1 MKKSRGRTGR
11 KRRRKHLQ
19 ILGGVSCSHK
29 LEYIKLKKWLK
40 DRGFE
45 DSNLRPAEFWGTG
58 RGLMTTKALQAG
70 DLIISLPEKC
80 LLTTGTVLNSC
91 LGEYIMKWK
100 PPVSPLIALCTFL
113 IAEKHA
119 GEKSP
124 WKPYIDVLPK
134 TYTCPVFFEH
144 DAVSL
149 LPEPLRTKAQEQ
161 RTMVH
166 ELYMSSKAF
175 FSSLQPLFAE
185 NTETIFNYSA
195 LEWAWCTVNTRTI
208 YMKHSQRECFSIEPD
223 VYALAPYLD
232 LLNHSPNVQ
241 VKAAFNEQTRS
252 YEIWTNSQ
260 CKRYEEVFICYGP
273 HDNQRL
279 LLEYGFVAMDNPH
292 SSVYVSSD
300 TLLKYFPPLDKQRN
314 AKLSILRDNDFL
326 ENLTFGWDGPSWRL
340 LTALKLLN
348 LGADEFWGIQ
358 QMIVFKHFG
367 SSTCWRRTLLGDV
380 ISARNEQQTLNITTK
395 ICHFLIEETQHVLL
409 QISQLKRSKEN
420 LQMHLALVEALHL
433 ENLKILQKSAESL
446 CSLRMATT

>member
-1 MKKSRGRTGR
+1 MKKNRGRTGR

-19 ILGGVSCSHK
+19 SFMNGVDCSHK

-45 DSNLRPAEFWGTG
+45 DNDIRPAEFWDTG

-70 DLIISLPEKC
+70 ELVISLPEKC
-80 LLTTGTVLNSC
+80 LLTTGTVLSSC
-91 LGEYIMKWK
+91 LGEYITKWK

-119 GEKSP
+119 GEQSL
-124 WKPYIDVLPK
+124 WKPYLDVLPK
-134 TYTCPVFFEH
+134 TYTCPVCLEE
-144 DAVSL
+144 DVVSL
-149 LPEPLRTKAQEQ
+149 LPEPLRKKAQEQ

-166 ELYMSSKAF
+166 ELYVSSKAF

-195 LEWAWCTVNTRTI
+195 LEWAWCTVNTRTV
-208 YMKHSQRECFSIEPD
+208 YMKHSQRECFSLEPD

-241 VKAAFNEQTRS
+241 VKAAFNEQIRS
-252 YEIWTNSQ
+252 YEIRTDSQ
-260 CKRYEEVFICYGP
+260 CKKYEEVFICYGP

-279 LLEYGFVAMDNPH
+279 LLEYGFVAVDNPH
-292 SSVYVSSD
+292 SSVYVSSGWICRLKD
-300 TLLKYFPPLDKQRN
+300 TLLRYFSPLDNQKN
-314 AKLSILRDNDFL
+314 AKLSILKNHDFL

-348 LGADEFWGIQ
+348 LGEDELF
-358 QMIVFKHFG
+358 
-367 SSTCWRRTLLGDV
+367 
-380 ISARNEQQTLNITTK
+380 
-395 ICHFLIEETQHVLL
+395 
-409 QISQLKRSKEN
+409 
-420 LQMHLALVEALHL
+420 
-433 ENLKILQKSAESL
+433 
-446 CSLRMATT
+446 

>member
-19 ILGGVSCSHK
+19 SFVDGASCSNK
-29 LEYIKLKKWLK
+29 PEYIKLKKWLK
-40 DRGFE
+40 GRGFK
-45 DSNLRPAEFWGTG
+45 DSNLRPAEFWDTG

-70 DLIISLPEKC
+70 DLVISLPEKC
-80 LLTTGTVLNSC
+80 ILTTDTVLSSG

-124 WKPYIDVLPK
+124 WKPYLDVLPK
-134 TYTCPVFFEH
+134 TYTCPVCLEH
-144 DAVSL
+144 DVVSL
-149 LPEPLRTKAQEQ
+149 LPESLRKKAQEQ
-161 RTMVH
+161 RTTVH

-185 NTETIFNYSA
+185 NTETVFNYSA
-195 LEWAWCTVNTRTI
+195 LEWAWCTINTRTI
-208 YMKHSQRECFSIEPD
+208 YMKHSQKECFSLEPD

-260 CKRYEEVFICYGP
+260 CKKYKEVFICYGP

-279 LLEYGFVAMDNPH
+279 LLEYGFVAMNNPH

-314 AKLSILRDNDFL
+314 AKISILKDHDFL

-340 LTALKLLN
+340 LTALKLLS
-348 LGADEFWGIQ
+348 LEADEFT
-358 QMIVFKHFG
+358 
-367 SSTCWRRTLLGDV
+367 SWRRTLLGDV
-380 ISARNEQQTLNITTK
+380 ISARNEQQTLTITEK
-395 ICHFLIEETQHVLL
+395 ICHFLIEETQQVLL
-409 QISQLKRSKEN
+409 QISQLKRKKES
-420 LQMHLALVEALHL
+420 LKKQLALVEALRV
-433 ENLKILQKSAESL
+433 EDLKILQKSAEIL
-446 CSLRMATT
+446 CNLNMATT

>member
-19 ILGGVSCSHK
+19 SPVDGVNCSHK

-45 DSNLRPAEFWGTG
+45 DSSLRPAEFRETG
-58 RGLMTTKALQAG
+58 RGLMATKALQVR

-80 LLTTGTVLNSC
+80 LLTTSTVLSSC
-91 LGEYIMKWK
+91 LGGYIMKWR
-100 PPVSPLIALCTFL
+100 PPVSPLMALCTFL
-113 IAEKHA
+113 MAEKHA

-124 WKPYIDVLPK
+124 WKPYLDVLPQ
-134 TYTCPVFFEH
+134 TYTCPVCLEQ
-144 DAVSL
+144 DVVTL
-149 LPEPLRTKAQEQ
+149 LPEPLREKAQEQ
-161 RTMVH
+161 RMMIH

-185 NTETIFNYSA
+185 NTGTIFTYSA
-195 LEWAWCTVNTRTI
+195 LEWAWCTINTRTI
-208 YMKHSQRECFSIEPD
+208 YMKHPQRECFSLEPD

-252 YEIWTNSQ
+252 YEIWTNSP
-260 CKRYEEVFICYGP
+260 CKKYGEVFICYGP

-300 TLLKYFPPLDKQRN
+300 TLLKYFPPLDKQRK
-314 AKLSILRDNDFL
+314 AKLSILKDHDFL

-340 LTALKLLN
+340 LTALKLLS
-348 LGADEFWGIQ
+348 LGADEFA
-358 QMIVFKHFG
+358 
-367 SSTCWRRTLLGDV
+367 CWRRTLLGEV
-380 ISARNEQQTLNITTK
+380 ISASNEEHTWNVTTK
-395 ICHFLIEETQHVLL
+395 ICQFLTEETQHARL

-420 LQMHLALVEALHL
+420 LKNHLALVEMLHL
-433 ENLKILQKSAESL
+433 EDLKILQKSAEIL
-446 CSLRMATT
+446 CNLNMAT

>member
-19 ILGGVSCSHK
+19 SFMDGVNCSDK
-29 LEYIKLKKWLK
+29 PKYIKLRKWLK

-45 DSNLRPAEFWGTG
+45 DRNLRPAQFRGTG
-58 RGLMTTKALQAG
+58 RGLMTTKALQVR

-80 LLTTGTVLNSC
+80 LLTTGTVLSSC

-119 GEKSP
+119 GEKSL
-124 WKPYIDVLPK
+124 WKPYLDVLPE
-134 TYTCPVFFEH
+134 TYTCPVCLEH
-144 DAVSL
+144 DVVSL
-149 LPEPLRTKAQEQ
+149 LPEPLRKKAQEQ

-166 ELYMSSKAF
+166 ELYVTSKVF

-185 NTETIFNYSA
+185 DVGAIFNYSA
-195 LEWAWCTVNTRTI
+195 LEWAWCTINTRTI
-208 YMKHSQRECFSIEPD
+208 YMKHSQRECFSLEPD

-241 VKAAFNEQTRS
+241 VKAAFSEQTRS

-260 CKRYEEVFICYGP
+260 CKKYEEVFICYGP

-279 LLEYGFVAMDNPH
+279 LLEYGFVATDNPH

-300 TLLKYFPPLDKQRN
+300 TLLRYFPPLDKQRN
-314 AKLSILRDNDFL
+314 TKLSILKDHDFL

-340 LTALKLLN
+340 LTALKLLC
-348 LGADEFWGIQ
+348 LEADEF
-358 QMIVFKHFG
+358 
-367 SSTCWRRTLLGDV
+367 TCWRRTLLGDS
-380 ISARNEQQTLNITTK
+380 ISARNEQQTLNITAK
-395 ICHFLIEETQHVLL
+395 ICHFLIEDTQHVLL
-409 QISQLKRSKEN
+409 QISQLKRNKEKLKN
-420 LQMHLALVEALHL
+420 HLALVEALRL
-433 ENLKILQKSAESL
+433 EDLKILQKSAEIL
-446 CSLRMATT
+446 CKLNSTT

>member
-1 MKKSRGRTGR
+1 MKKSRGRAGR

-19 ILGGVSCSHK
+19 SFMDGVNCSHE

-45 DSNLRPAEFWGTG
+45 ERNLRPAQFQDTG
-58 RGLMTTKALQAG
+58 RGLMTTKGLQAG

-80 LLTTGTVLNSC
+80 LLTTSTVLGSY
-91 LGEYIMKWK
+91 LGEYIMRWK

-119 GEKSP
+119 GEKSQ
-124 WKPYIDVLPK
+124 WKPYLDVLPK
-134 TYTCPVFFEH
+134 TYTCPVCLEH
-144 DAVSL
+144 DVVGL
-149 LPEPLRTKAQEQ
+149 LPEPLRKKAQEQ

-166 ELYMSSKAF
+166 DLYVSSKAF

-185 NTETIFNYSA
+185 NTGTIFNYSA
-195 LEWAWCTVNTRTI
+195 LEWAWCTINTRTI
-208 YMKHSQRECFSIEPD
+208 YMKHSQRECFSLEPD

-241 VKAAFNEQTRS
+241 VKAAFNERTRR
-252 YEIWTNSQ
+252 YEIWTNSL
-260 CKRYEEVFICYGP
+260 CKKYEEVFICYGP

-279 LLEYGFVAMDNPH
+279 LLEYGFVATDNPH

-300 TLLKYFPPLDKQRN
+300 TLLRYFPPLDKQRN
-314 AKLSILRDNDFL
+314 AKISILKDHNFL

-340 LTALKLLN
+340 LTAIKLLG
-348 LGADEFWGIQ
+348 LAADEF
-358 QMIVFKHFG
+358 
-367 SSTCWRRTLLGDV
+367 TCWRRTLLGDV
-380 ISARNEQQTLNITTK
+380 ISARNEQQTLNITAK

-409 QISQLKRSKEN
+409 QISQLKRNKEN
-420 LQMHLALVEALHL
+420 LKAHLALVEALRL
-433 ENLKILQKSAESL
+433 EDLKILQKSAEIL
-446 CSLRMATT
+446 CSLNTATT

>member
-19 ILGGVSCSHK
+19 GFMDGVNCSHK

-45 DSNLRPAEFWGTG
+45 DSNLRPAEFWDTG
-58 RGLMTTKALQAG
+58 RGLMTTKALQVR

-80 LLTTGTVLNSC
+80 LLTTDTVLSSC

-119 GEKSP
+119 GEKSL
-124 WKPYIDVLPK
+124 WKPYLDVLPK
-134 TYTCPVFFEH
+134 TYTCPVCLEH
-144 DAVSL
+144 DVVSL
-149 LPEPLRTKAQEQ
+149 LPEPLQKKAQEQ
-161 RTMVH
+161 RTTVH
-166 ELYMSSKAF
+166 ELYMSSRAF

-185 NTETIFNYSA
+185 NTGTVFNYSA

-208 YMKHSQRECFSIEPD
+208 YMKHSQRECFSREPD

-260 CKRYEEVFICYGP
+260 CKKYEEVFICYGP

-279 LLEYGFVAMDNPH
+279 LLEYGFVAVDNPH

-300 TLLKYFPPLDKQRN
+300 ILLRYFPPLDKQRN
-314 AKLSILRDNDFL
+314 AKLSILKDHDFL

-340 LTALKLLN
+340 LTALKLLS
-348 LGADEFWGIQ
+348 LGADEF
-358 QMIVFKHFG
+358 
-367 SSTCWRRTLLGDV
+367 TCWRRTLLGDV
-380 ISARNEQQTLNITTK
+380 ISDRNEQQTLNITAK

-409 QISQLKRSKEN
+409 QISQLKRNKEN
-420 LQMHLALVEALHL
+420 LKKHLALVEALCL
-433 ENLKILQKSAESL
+433 EDLKILQKSAEIL
-446 CSLRMATT
+446 CSLNMAT

>member
-11 KRRRKHLQ
+11 KRKRKHLQ
-19 ILGGVSCSHK
+19 SFMHGVNCSYK
-29 LEYIKLKKWLK
+29 LEYIKLQKWLK

-45 DSNLRPAEFWGTG
+45 DSNLRPAEFWETG
-58 RGLMTTKALQAG
+58 RGLMATKALQAG

-80 LLTTGTVLNSC
+80 LLTTSTVLSSR
-91 LGEYIMKWK
+91 LGGSIVKWK
-100 PPVSPLIALCTFL
+100 PPVSPLMALCTFL

-119 GEKSP
+119 GDKSP
-124 WKPYIDVLPK
+124 WKPYLDVLPK
-134 TYTCPVFFEH
+134 TYTCPACLDH
-144 DAVSL
+144 DVLNL
-149 LPEPLRTKAQEQ
+149 LPEPLRKKAQEQ
-161 RTMVH
+161 KMMIR
-166 ELYMSSKAF
+166 ELFVSSKAF

-185 NTETIFNYSA
+185 NTGTIFNYSA

-208 YMKHSQRECFSIEPD
+208 YMEHPHRECFSLEPD

-260 CKRYEEVFICYGP
+260 CKKYGEVFICYGP

-300 TLLKYFPPLDKQRN
+300 TLVKYFSPLDKQRK
-314 AKLSILRDNDFL
+314 AKLSILKDHDFL

-340 LTALKLLN
+340 LTALKLLC
-348 LGADEFWGIQ
+348 LGADEFA
-358 QMIVFKHFG
+358 
-367 SSTCWRRTLLGDV
+367 CWRRTLLGDV
-380 ISARNEQQTLNITTK
+380 ISARNEQQALNTAAK

-409 QISQLKRSKEN
+409 QISQLTRNKEN
-420 LQMHLALVEALHL
+420 LRKHLALVEMLRS
-433 ENLKILQKSAESL
+433 EDLKILQKSAETL
-446 CSLRMATT
+446 CHLNVATT

>member
-19 ILGGVSCSHK
+19 SFMDGVNCSHK

-45 DSNLRPAEFWGTG
+45 DSNLRPAQFWGTG
-58 RGLMTTKALQAG
+58 RGLMTTKALPAG

-80 LLTTGTVLNSC
+80 LLTTSTVLSSC
-91 LGEYIMKWK
+91 LGEYIMKWR

-119 GEKSP
+119 GEKSL
-124 WKPYIDVLPK
+124 WKPYLDVLPK
-134 TYTCPVFFEH
+134 TYTCPVCLEH
-144 DAVSL
+144 DV
-149 LPEPLRTKAQEQ
+149 
-161 RTMVH
+161 
-166 ELYMSSKAF
+166 
-175 FSSLQPLFAE
+175 PLFAE
-185 NTETIFNYSA
+185 NTGTIFNYSA
-195 LEWAWCTVNTRTI
+195 LEWAWCTINTRTI
-208 YMKHSQRECFSIEPD
+208 YMKHSQRECFSLEPD

-232 LLNHSPNVQ
+232 LLNHRPTVQ

-260 CKRYEEVFICYGP
+260 CKKYEEVFICYGP

-279 LLEYGFVAMDNPH
+279 LLEYGFVAIDNPH

-300 TLLKYFPPLDKQRN
+300 TLLRYFPPLDKQRN
-314 AKLSILRDNDFL
+314 AKLSILKDHGFL

-340 LTALKLLN
+340 LTALKLLS
-348 LGADEFWGIQ
+348 LGAHEF
-358 QMIVFKHFG
+358 
-367 SSTCWRRTLLGDV
+367 TCWRRTLLGDV
-380 ISARNEQQTLNITTK
+380 ISARNEQQTFNITAK

-420 LQMHLALVEALHL
+420 LKKHLALVEALRL
-433 ENLKILQKSAESL
+433 EDLKILQKSAEIL
-446 CSLRMATT
+446 CNLNMTTA

>member
-19 ILGGVSCSHK
+19 SFMDGVNCSHQ
-29 LEYIKLKKWLK
+29 LEYIQLKKWLK

-45 DSNLRPAEFWGTG
+45 DSNLRPAWFWDTG

-80 LLTTGTVLNSC
+80 LLTTATVLSSC

-119 GEKSP
+119 GEKSL
-124 WKPYIDVLPK
+124 WKPYLDVLPK
-134 TYTCPVFFEH
+134 TYTCPVYLEH
-144 DAVSL
+144 DVVSL
-149 LPEPLRTKAQEQ
+149 FPEPLRKKAQEQ
-161 RTMVH
+161 RTTVH

-208 YMKHSQRECFSIEPD
+208 YMKHSQRECFSLEPD

-241 VKAAFNEQTRS
+241 VTGAFNEQTRS
-252 YEIWTNSQ
+252 YEIRTNSQ
-260 CKRYEEVFICYGP
+260 CKKYEEVFICYGP

-279 LLEYGFVAMDNPH
+279 LLEYGFVAMNNPH

-314 AKLSILRDNDFL
+314 AKISILKDHDFL

-340 LTALKLLN
+340 LTALKLLS
-348 LGADEFWGIQ
+348 LGADEF
-358 QMIVFKHFG
+358 
-367 SSTCWRRTLLGDV
+367 TCWKRTLLGGV
-380 ISARNEQQTLNITTK
+380 ISARNEQQTLTIATK
-395 ICHFLIEETQHVLL
+395 ICHFLMGETQHVLL
-409 QISQLKRSKEN
+409 QISQLKRSREN
-420 LQMHLALVEALHL
+420 LKKHLALAEALRL
-433 ENLKILQKSAESL
+433 EDLKILQKSAGI
-446 CSLRMATT
+446 LRDLNVVTT

>member
-11 KRRRKHLQ
+11 KRRRRHLQ
-19 ILGGVSCSHK
+19 SCMDGVNCSCK

-45 DSNLRPAEFWGTG
+45 DSNLRPAQFWDTG

-70 DLIISLPEKC
+70 DLIISLPQKC
-80 LLTTGTVLNSC
+80 LLTTGTVLSSC

-119 GEKSP
+119 GEKSL
-124 WKPYIDVLPK
+124 WKPYLDVLPK
-134 TYTCPVFFEH
+134 TYTCPVCLEH
-144 DAVSL
+144 DV
-149 LPEPLRTKAQEQ
+149 
-161 RTMVH
+161 
-166 ELYMSSKAF
+166 
-175 FSSLQPLFAE
+175 PLFAE
-185 NTETIFNYSA
+185 NTGTIFNYSA
-195 LEWAWCTVNTRTI
+195 LEWAWCTINTRTI
-208 YMKHSQRECFSIEPD
+208 YMKHSQRECFSLEPD

-260 CKRYEEVFICYGP
+260 HKKYEEVFICYGP

-279 LLEYGFVAMDNPH
+279 LLEYGFVAIDNPH

-300 TLLKYFPPLDKQRN
+300 TLLQYFPPLDKQRK
-314 AKLSILRDNDFL
+314 AKLSILKDHDFL

-340 LTALKLLN
+340 LTALKLLS
-348 LGADEFWGIQ
+348 LGADEF
-358 QMIVFKHFG
+358 
-367 SSTCWRRTLLGDV
+367 TCWRRTLLGDV
-380 ISARNEQQTLNITTK
+380 ISARNEQQTLNIAAK

-420 LQMHLALVEALHL
+420 LKNHLALVEALRL
-433 ENLKILQKSAESL
+433 EDLKILQKSAEIL
-446 CSLRMATT
+446 CNLNMATA